1 MGFKNTQQAFLGGM
15 WTQYKQRVNMIVR
28 DRLNIKFHF
37 EGYLITFNC
46 QDVKEALED
55 RDITGLRRMVVNNTV
70 LQSVQDNA
78 KTKHNN
84 SINKK
89 IEIDKFDGLLELYS
103 AEELRKLGVKNGRLM
118 AHDKIRMLDNFV
130 DDTIKIANTVIDQ
143 GATNITSELSE
154 DKVSKN
160 TANDDNTNHT
170 KNTNNDEEELPF

>member
-1 MGFKNTQQAFLGGM
+1 
-15 WTQYKQRVNMIVR
+15 
-28 DRLNIKFHF
+28 
-37 EGYLITFNC
+37 
-46 QDVKEALED
+46 
-55 RDITGLRRMVVNNTV
+55 MVVNNTV

-143 GATNITSELSE
+143 GATNITSELLD
-154 DKVSKN
+154 DKVSQN
-160 TANDDNTNHT
+160 TANDDNTNNT